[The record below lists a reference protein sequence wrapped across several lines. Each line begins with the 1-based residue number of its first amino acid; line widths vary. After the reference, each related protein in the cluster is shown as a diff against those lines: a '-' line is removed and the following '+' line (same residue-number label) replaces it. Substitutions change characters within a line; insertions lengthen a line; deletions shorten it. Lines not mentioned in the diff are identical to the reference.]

1 MPEKSII
8 LNRTN
13 HIINTGELTIDK
25 FIYYTRRTP
34 WLWIKVQTQRV
45 DQETH
50 THIIPCRWGSADG
63 EKENIPE
70 GFSFKKNAHT
80 SWAVPPSPPS
90 RVSVFSFQEYHF
102 AIPFLVSF
110 PLFGHRQLERRLRP
124 SDLTQVQSGTP
135 GVCNGVCS
143 CQILLCSRGSFQSNS
158 TT

>member
-1 MPEKSII
+1 MINSSTI
-8 LNRTN
+8 L
-13 HIINTGELTIDK
+13 GEPPGCELK
-25 FIYYTRRTP
+25 CRQKESTR
-34 WLWIKVQTQRV
+34 K
-45 DQETH
+45 D
-50 THIIPCRWGSADG
+50 THIIHADEAALM
-63 EKENIPE
+63 EKKRTYLRDSPL
-70 GFSFKKNAHT
+70 KKNAHT

-110 PLFGHRQLERRLRP
+110 PVFGHRQLERRLCP

-143 CQILLCSRGSFQSNS
+143 CQILLCSRGSLQSNS